1 MNLTRALNQ
10 QYADLAESLN
20 SATEK
25 KTNKIRFMLRDT
37 DITWRIRNGDIGQ
50 FESLFRSS
58 YVSLVRYAKTLIKD
72 HDTAEEIVQ
81 DLFFR
86 LWQDKEKLNIESS
99 LNGYLF
105 RSVHNK
111 CLHYIE
117 HNRVIERHAEE
128 MSYSQSESQESPSDI
143 LNYKE
148 LQEKIASILERL
160 PERCGKIFT
169 MSRFE
174 GLKYSE
180 IADKLSVSIKT
191 VEANM
196 GRALKEFRKELT
208 Q

>member
-1 MNLTRALNQ
+1 M
-10 QYADLAESLN
+10 
-20 SATEK
+20 
-25 KTNKIRFMLRDT
+25 IRDT
-37 DITWRIRNGDIGQ
+37 EIARRVRNGDAGQ

-58 YVSLVRYAKTLIKD
+58 YVSLVRCARTMIKD

-86 LWQDKEKLNIESS
+86 LWQDKENLKIESS

-105 RSVHNK
+105 RSVHNR
-111 CLHYIE
+111 CLHIIE
-117 HNRVIERHAEE
+117 HNRVIARHAEE
-128 MSYSQSESQESPSDI
+128 ISYNQSENQESPSDI

-148 LQEKIASILERL
+148 LQEKIARIIEKL

-174 GLKYSE
+174 GLKYNE
-180 IADKLSVSIKT
+180 IAEKLSVSVKT

-196 GRALKEFRKELT
+196 GKALKEFRKELT

>member
-1 MNLTRALNQ
+1 M
-10 QYADLAESLN
+10 
-20 SATEK
+20 
-25 KTNKIRFMLRDT
+25 IRDT
-37 DITWRIRNGDIGQ
+37 EIIRRIRNGDTGQ

-81 DLFFR
+81 DLFFK
-86 LWQDKEKLNIESS
+86 LWQDREKLNIESS

-105 RSVHNK
+105 RSVHNR
-111 CLHYIE
+111 CLHHIE
-117 HNRVIERHAEE
+117 HARVVERHAEE
-128 MSYSQSESQESPSDI
+128 MSYRQTESQESPSDI

-148 LQEKIASILERL
+148 LQEKVARILEKL
-160 PERCGKIFT
+160 PDRCGKIFT

-174 GLKYSE
+174 GLKYTE
-180 IADKLSVSIKT
+180 IAEKLSVSIKT

>member
-1 MNLTRALNQ
+1 
-10 QYADLAESLN
+10 
-20 SATEK
+20 
-25 KTNKIRFMLRDT
+25 MLRDSE
-37 DITWRIRNGDIGQ
+37 IVRRIRQGDAGQ

-86 LWQDKEKLNIESS
+86 LWKDKDKLQIESS
-99 LNGYLF
+99 LNGYLY
-105 RSVHNK
+105 RAVHNR
-111 CLHYIE
+111 CLHHID
-117 HNRVIERHAEE
+117 HNRVVEKYARE
-128 MSYSQSESQESPSDI
+128 MAVMEQETNESPTDI
-143 LNYKE
+143 IHYRE
-148 LQEKIASILERL
+148 LQAKIAAILERL
-160 PERCGKIFT
+160 PEKCGKIFC

-180 IADKLSVSIKT
+180 IAEKLSISIKT

-196 GRALKEFRKELT
+196 GRALKEFRKILAE

>member
-1 MNLTRALNQ
+1 M
-10 QYADLAESLN
+10 
-20 SATEK
+20 
-25 KTNKIRFMLRDT
+25 IRDT
-37 DITWRIRNGDIGQ
+37 EIARRIRNGDTGQ

-58 YVSLVRYAKTLIKD
+58 YVSLVRYAKTMIKD

-86 LWQDKEKLNIESS
+86 LWQDKENLKIESS

-105 RSVHNK
+105 RSVHNR
-111 CLHYIE
+111 CLHFIE
-117 HNRVIERHAEE
+117 HNRVIARHAEE
-128 MSYSQSESQESPSDI
+128 ISYNQSENQESPSDI

-148 LQEKIASILERL
+148 LQEKIARIIEKL

-174 GLKYSE
+174 GLKYNE
-180 IADKLSVSIKT
+180 IAKKLSVSVKT

>member
-1 MNLTRALNQ
+1 MIS
-10 QYADLAESLN
+10 E
-20 SATEK
+20 TE
-25 KTNKIRFMLRDT
+25 TIR
-37 DITWRIRNGDIGQ
+37 RIRNGDKGE

-86 LWQDKEKLNIESS
+86 LWQDKGKLNIESS

-105 RSVHNK
+105 RSVHNR
-111 CLHYIE
+111 CLHHIE
-117 HNRVIERHAEE
+117 HNKVIERHAEE
-128 MSYSQSESQESPSDI
+128 MLNRHPENQESPSDI

-148 LQEKIASILERL
+148 LQDKIARILERL
-160 PERCGKIFT
+160 PAKCGKIFT

-174 GLKYSE
+174 GLKYTE
-180 IADKLSVSIKT
+180 IAEKLSVSVKT

-196 GRALKEFRKELT
+196 GRALKEFRKELAR
-208 Q
+208 